1 MKRKYS
7 RTSALVMAV
16 AIAVGSWSSGAVAMN
31 PDSTSLA
38 AAVMAGKDIHVT
50 LDLSLCTVS
59 GTSLPGPATRGSV
72 HPDAF
77 MVLKDGTVSFS
88 NTHFTVRS
96 DNRAVQEFMKYRVH
110 PDGKVEFQVIAL
122 DATNLGVLDKKQY
135 DCAVRNGVS
144 FYW

>member
-1 MKRKYS
+1 MS
-7 RTSALVMAV
+7 
-16 AIAVGSWSSGAVAMN
+16 

-38 AAVMAGKDIHVT
+38 AAVMAGKDIRVT

-59 GTSLPGPATRGSV
+59 GTSLPGPANRGSV

-96 DNRAVQEFMKYRVH
+96 DNRPVQEFMKYRVQ